1 MKTSLTDIE
10 RGRRKMMEGRVLLCA
25 LGLILPVLL
34 LLIRLWQV
42 QALQGPELSQNADRQ
57 SLRRLRV
64 SPVRGRIFSREGELL
79 VGNEACYD
87 LVFHLSEMRQPGHLR
102 ETKAYV
108 LEAANRYSILFGRP
122 HELVEKRLMDRL
134 LVRATEP
141 VVVFH
146 RLSEQEVALA
156 AEMSPVI
163 PGVEI
168 HTRNERAYKH
178 PGLLSHLLGTTG
190 WHIPVDKKR
199 SEEYKQSFALEE
211 LVGTSGLEQVYEREL
226 AGESGE
232 VMVQVDFRGFYHGT
246 LYETP
251 ARNGYDLRL
260 SIDCRGQ
267 QIAERLL
274 QGHKGAFVVVDVE
287 SGGVLVM
294 ASSPTYDLSTL
305 SKARYAELATDNE
318 NTPLV
323 NRAIDGQYTPGS
335 IFKPLIGLAAL
346 ENGALLAN
354 DYYDCPGTFHLGD
367 RKIDCSGRAV
377 HGVVNIIDGIMVSCN
392 GFFINAGLKTG
403 VDNMQTMFRNAGI
416 GEPTEIDFHEHAF
429 GVFPSRDV
437 LYKRKKR
444 NWTKADTALLSIG
457 QGEVLVTPLQVA
469 MYCAALANGG
479 KLLRPYLVSE
489 VVDSQGHAVQQAATV
504 VRHRLNAQ
512 ESHLAIIRE
521 GMVNAVQKPRGSA
534 KVMKECGMA
543 VAAKTGT
550 AEVQGKDG
558 KFKNTWII
566 CYGPLSQPKYAL
578 VCLIERGASGG
589 RTAGPL
595 ASQFLREW
603 LE

>member
-1 MKTSLTDIE
+1 M
-10 RGRRKMMEGRVLLCA
+10 
-25 LGLILPVLL
+25 
-34 LLIRLWQV
+34 
-42 QALQGPELSQNADRQ
+42 
-57 SLRRLRV
+57 RV

-146 RLSEQEVALA
+146 RLTEQEVALA

-168 HTRNERAYKH
+168 HTRNERSYKH

-190 WHIPVDKKR
+190 WHIPVDKRR

-274 QGHKGAFVVVDVE
+274 KGHQGAFVVVDVE
-287 SGGVLVM
+287 SGGVVVM

-305 SKARYAELATDNE
+305 SKARYAELATDEVNR
-318 NTPLV
+318 PLV
-323 NRAIDGQYTPGS
+323 NRAIDGQYMPGS
-335 IFKPLIGLAAL
+335 IFKPLVGLAAL
-346 ENGALLAN
+346 ENGTLSAS
-354 DYYDCPGTFHLGD
+354 DHYDCPGTFHLGN
-367 RKIDCSGRAV
+367 RKIDCAGRAV
-377 HGVVNIIDGIMVSCN
+377 HGVINVVDGIMVSCN
-392 GFFINAGLKTG
+392 GFFISAGLRTG

-416 GEPTEIDFHEHAF
+416 WELAF

-444 NWTKADTALLSIG
+444 NWTKGDTALLSIG
-457 QGEVLVTPLQVA
+457 QGEILVTPLQAA

-479 KLLRPYLVSE
+479 LLLRPYLVSE
-489 VVDSQGHAVQQAATV
+489 VVDSQGHAVLQSATV
-504 VRHRLNAQ
+504 VRHRLNVK
-512 ESHLAIIRE
+512 EENLAIIRE
-521 GMVNAVQKPRGSA
+521 GMVNAVQQPRGSA
-534 KVMKECGMA
+534 KVMRECGMA

-550 AEVQGKDG
+550 AEVQGRDG
-558 KFKNTWII
+558 KFKNTWLM
-566 CYGPLSQPKYAL
+566 CYGPLSQPKYAM
-578 VCLIERGASGG
+578 VCLVEHGVSGG

-595 ASQFLREW
+595 VAEFLREW